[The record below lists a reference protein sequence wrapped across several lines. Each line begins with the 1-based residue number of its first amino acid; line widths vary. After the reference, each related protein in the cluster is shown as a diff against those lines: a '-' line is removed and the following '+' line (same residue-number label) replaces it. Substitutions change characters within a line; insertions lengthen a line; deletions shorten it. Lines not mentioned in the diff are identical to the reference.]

1 MAYLNGEGSMQ
12 ALADRFGIKGSIQ
25 VSRWVMYYNP
35 DYHNLSIG
43 CLLTT
48 GLRVDYLF
56 LNSHS
61 DDGKLHLR
69 ALDNRLR
76 KIQEILYFDEDAVR
90 SPHDYRRTYASIQ
103 YLHDVD
109 IKTIQAQLG
118 HSKVTQTWDYVR
130 DVVDLMTRKGKLENG
145 CILA

>member
-1 MAYLNGEGSMQ
+1 M
-12 ALADRFGIKGSIQ
+12 
-25 VSRWVMYYNP
+25 
-35 DYHNLSIG
+35 
-43 CLLTT
+43 
-48 GLRVDYLF
+48 
-56 LNSHS
+56 
-61 DDGKLHLR
+61 R

-76 KIQEILYFDEDAVR
+76 KIQEILNLDEDAVR
-90 SPHDYRRTYASIQ
+90 SPHDCRRTYASIQ